1 MKDSQIR
8 AAFHKKVLRRHHA
21 NAETL
26 VVDELGLKH
35 GRRRADIAVINDHLN
50 GFEIKGD
57 EDSLHRLAGQIE
69 AYSAVFD
76 RATLVV
82 TGRHRQEV
90 QDILPPWWGI
100 VVCAEG
106 PRRAVWFR
114 TVRRPKANPSVDC
127 FSIAQLLWRAE
138 AAEILASRGVSASVL
153 RSKRAVLYE
162 HLVDLT
168 ELRELRSLV
177 RARLK
182 SRSDWRCPQPPS
194 PGGD

>member
-8 AAFHKKVLRRHHA
+8 AAFHKKILGRHHA
-21 NAETL
+21 NTDTL

-35 GRRRADIAVINDHLN
+35 GKRRADIAVINDHLD

-82 TGRHRQEV
+82 TERHRREV
-90 QDILPPWWGI
+90 QGILPPWWGL

-106 PRRAVWFR
+106 PRRAVWFT
-114 TVRRPKANPSVDC
+114 TVRRSKANPTVDC
-127 FSIAQLLWRAE
+127 FSIAQLLWRRE
-138 AAEILASRGVSASVL
+138 AAEILASRGVPATVL

-168 ELRELRSLV
+168 EPRELRSLV

-182 SRSDWRCPQPPS
+182 SRPDWRCPQSPS
-194 PGGD
+194 GGGD